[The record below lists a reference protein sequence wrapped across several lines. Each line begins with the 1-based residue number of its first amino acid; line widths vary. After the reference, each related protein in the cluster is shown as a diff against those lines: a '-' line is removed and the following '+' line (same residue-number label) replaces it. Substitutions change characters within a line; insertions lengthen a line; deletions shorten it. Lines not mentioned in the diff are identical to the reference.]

1 MDSKKYSTL
10 KERFLRY
17 VKFNTRSDDASE
29 TIPSTP
35 SQMEFAKMLKKE
47 LEELGLSNVF
57 INKACFVNA
66 TLPSNIDKKV
76 PTVGFIA
83 HMDTADFNA
92 EGINPQIVENYDG
105 KDIVLNKEQNII
117 LKVDEFPNLKN
128 YISKT
133 LITTDGTTL
142 LGADDKSG
150 IVEIIEAVKY
160 LKEHPEIKHGDI
172 KMAFGPDEEIG
183 RGADYFDVKEFAADY
198 AYTMD
203 GGPIGELE
211 YESFNAAQATFKI
224 KGVSV
229 HPGTAKGKM
238 INAGLIAS
246 EIIEMFP
253 KDEVPEKTEGYEGF
267 YYLVETHTS
276 CEDGEVVYILRDHD
290 KAKFLAKKEFVKELV
305 EKVNKKYG
313 REVVKLELKDEY
325 YNMGEIIKDHI
336 SGQMKIA
343 PEHTEDKILGLMGK
357 DGKSCLN
364 EFKNQF
370 YKINNELGKKQFLTY
385 YLIAAHPGCKDKDMM
400 DLKKYASQELRVNPE
415 QVQIFTPTPSTYSTL
430 MYYTE
435 KDPFTNQK
443 LFVEKDN
450 GKKQKQKDIVTEK
463 RRK

>member
-1 MDSKKYSTL
+1 MKYPTL
-10 KERFLRY
+10 LERFLTY
-17 VKFNTRSDDASE
+17 VKVNTRSDEQS
-29 TIPSTP
+29 TTTPSTQ
-35 SQMEFAKMLKKE
+35 SQVDFATNVLIPEMKRV
-47 LEELGLSNVF
+47 GLQNVYYLPNGF
-57 INKACFVNA
+57 AIG
-66 TLPSNIDKKV
+66 TLPANDPSLTRKI
-76 PTVGFIA
+76 GFIS

-92 EGINPQIVENYDG
+92 EGINPQIIDNYDG
-105 KDIVLNKEQNII
+105 KDIILNKEQNIV

-160 LKEHPEIKHGDI
+160 LKEHPEVKHGDI

-267 YYLVETHTS
+267 YYLVETHTA
-276 CEDGEVVYILRDHD
+276 C
-290 KAKFLAKKEFVKELV
+290 
-305 EKVNKKYG
+305 
-313 REVVKLELKDEY
+313 
-325 YNMGEIIKDHI
+325 
-336 SGQMKIA
+336 
-343 PEHTEDKILGLMGK
+343 
-357 DGKSCLN
+357 
-364 EFKNQF
+364 
-370 YKINNELGKKQFLTY
+370 
-385 YLIAAHPGCKDKDMM
+385 
-400 DLKKYASQELRVNPE
+400 
-415 QVQIFTPTPSTYSTL
+415 
-430 MYYTE
+430 
-435 KDPFTNQK
+435 
-443 LFVEKDN
+443 
-450 GKKQKQKDIVTEK
+450 
-463 RRK
+463 